1 MLRHTVMFRWKP
13 DTTPEQV
20 AAIEEGLAALP
31 GAIDTVRSFRFGRDA
46 GINEGNFD
54 FVVTA
59 DFDDRDGYLVY
70 RDHPAHIAVV
80 VERIRPQIADRA
92 AVQFEH

>member
-1 MLRHTVMFRWKP
+1 MFRWKT

-20 AAIEEGLAALP
+20 EALAALP

-70 RDHPAHIAVV
+70 RDHPAHMAVV

>member
-13 DTTPEQV
+13 ETTPEQV

-31 GAIDTVRSFRFGRDA
+31 GVIETVRSFRFGCDA

-59 DFDDRDGYLVY
+59 DFADRDGYLVY
-70 RDHPAHIAVV
+70 RDHPAHLAVV

>member
-1 MLRHTVMFRWKP
+1 MLRHTVMFRWKL

-46 GINEGNFD
+46 AINEGNFD

-59 DFDDRDGYLVY
+59 DFDDRHGYLVY
-70 RDHPAHIAVV
+70 RDHPAHMAVV

>member
-13 DTTPEQV
+13 ETTPEQV
-20 AAIEEGLAALP
+20 AAIEEGLAGLP

-54 FVVTA
+54 FVVSA
-59 DFDDRDGYLVY
+59 DFDDGDGYLVY
-70 RDHPAHIAVV
+70 RDHPAHLAVV

>member
-1 MLRHTVMFRWKP
+1 VLRHTVMFRWKT

-20 AAIEEGLAALP
+20 AAIEEGLAGLP

-46 GINEGNFD
+46 AINEGNFD

-70 RDHPAHIAVV
+70 RDHPAHMAVV

>member
-1 MLRHTVMFRWKP
+1 MFRWKT

-20 AAIEEGLAALP
+20 AAIEEGLAGLP

-46 GINEGNFD
+46 AINEGNFD

-70 RDHPAHIAVV
+70 RDHPAHMAVV

>member
-1 MLRHTVMFRWKP
+1 MLRHTVMFRWKT

-20 AAIEEGLAALP
+20 AAIEEGLAGLP

-46 GINEGNFD
+46 AINEGNFD

-70 RDHPAHIAVV
+70 RDHPAHMAVV